1 MLSIVIV
8 TICIRFLF
16 VLFLIDVLIS
26 MFRIVGGRP
35 RWGVFYALLGSAIS
49 LMLFQFTS
57 DKGLVI
63 NFLFLFLAG
72 GCSSGPD
79 SIVSGALASEV
90 GERENAQSAV
100 SGIINGRYSISDDD
114 VPQILLRCFGCI
126 FIFL

>member
-1 MLSIVIV
+1 M
-8 TICIRFLF
+8 
-16 VLFLIDVLIS
+16 
-26 MFRIVGGRP
+26 VGGRP

-72 GCSSGPD
+72 VCSSGPD

-100 SGIINGRYSISDDD
+100 SGIVNGTYSTRHKKCSFPLRISS
-114 VPQILLRCFGCI
+114 VNVTNSAVSCGFGHI
-126 FIFL
+126 Y

>member
-1 MLSIVIV
+1 M
-8 TICIRFLF
+8 
-16 VLFLIDVLIS
+16 
-26 MFRIVGGRP
+26 VGGRP
-35 RWGVFYALLGSAIS
+35 RWGVFYALLGSAVS

-100 SGIINGRYSISDDD
+100 SGIINGTYSTSHEVAHSSLKFCCFFCLHFHFFVNDIF
-114 VPQILLRCFGCI
+114 VILQS
-126 FIFL
+126 